1 MARRVKT
8 PVVDSTPPLPQGRE
22 SLKLARYSNHKGGRF
37 TSLPEEFRAVAERR
51 LQSMVARYTA
61 RVGHNPTQQKFASL
75 VGNAC
80 AVTRNVDM
88 HNPKFWSARAKRASM
103 AALAKRRARA
113 AAPKVPANTRSY
125 WDPNVGA

>member
-22 SLKLARYSNHKGGRF
+22 SLKMARYSNKKGGRF
-37 TSLPEEFRAVAERR
+37 SSLPEEFRAIAEKR
-51 LQSMVARYTA
+51 LQSMLTRYRQ
-61 RVGHNPTQQKFASL
+61 RVGHDPTLQKFASL

-88 HNPKFWSARAKRASM
+88 HNPKFWSARAKRASL
-103 AALAKRRARA
+103 AAHAKRRARA
-113 AAPKVPANTRSY
+113 LMPKVPSNTRSY